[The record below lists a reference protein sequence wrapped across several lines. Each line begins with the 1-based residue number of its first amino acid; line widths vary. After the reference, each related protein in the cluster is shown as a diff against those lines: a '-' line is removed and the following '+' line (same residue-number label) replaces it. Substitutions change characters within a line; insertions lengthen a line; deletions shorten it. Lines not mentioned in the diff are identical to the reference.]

1 MPSVPCVTARA
12 KPSPSPNKRAAIS
25 PIMDIAIS
33 TSIVLVLLIFFL
45 QMVCYN
51 FIAKSP
57 CGLPALFYWFR
68 LSIR

>member
-1 MPSVPCVTARA
+1 
-12 KPSPSPNKRAAIS
+12 
-25 PIMDIAIS
+25 MDIAIS